1 MCCLNNEQDTY
12 EYLNDHLPEVGDTV
26 TVIDGYKGEVHSVSV
41 LRQKIKVIITDDKGD
56 KEIREYKAE
65 EVKFKPRKRR
75 ERVELSKEELKA
87 LKDLEKDEGESKL

>member
-1 MCCLNNEQDTY
+1 MTDGVY
-12 EYLNDHLPEVGDTV
+12 ECFKRIVENRKKPKKEP
-26 TVIDGYKGEVHSVSV
+26 VIDGYKGEVHSVSV